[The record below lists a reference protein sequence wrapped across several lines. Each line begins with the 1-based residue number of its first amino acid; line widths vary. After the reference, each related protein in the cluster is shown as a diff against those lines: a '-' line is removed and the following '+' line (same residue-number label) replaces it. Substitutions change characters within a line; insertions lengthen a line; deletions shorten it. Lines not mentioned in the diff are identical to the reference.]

1 VSRSISSRAE
11 WLSSP
16 FGHEN
21 GCDLGHLFSQKE
33 KLARFCFAPLP
44 LFFAAHVYIGD
55 ELSGSILILLAQIR
69 NLTAQALAAAAEIM
83 AIKESVKQQQKLLI
97 TLGTCKEG

>member
-1 VSRSISSRAE
+1 M
-11 WLSSP
+11 
-16 FGHEN
+16 
-21 GCDLGHLFSQKE
+21 
-33 KLARFCFAPLP
+33 ARFCFAPLP

-55 ELSGSILILLAQIR
+55 ELSGSILILLAQIS
-69 NLTAQALAAAAEIM
+69 NLTAQALAAAAAEIM